1 MRQDNGDL
9 EMKKQKK
16 CYGIDISR
24 RKYLTSQEVR
34 DAIIECFLEA
44 HDNVLNQIREFSVSA
59 SNKDIERMKLLNVQ
73 LFIKAKFKEIRGD
86 FNNPTKEDLIKI
98 CEKLA
103 EFAEN
108 FRGQNTIHEHFKEIM
123 ELINMIKE

>member
-1 MRQDNGDL
+1 
-9 EMKKQKK
+9 MKKQNKK

-44 HDNVLNQIREFSVSA
+44 HDDVLNQIREFSVGV

-73 LFIKAKFKEIRGD
+73 LFIKAKFKEIGGD
-86 FNNPTKEDLIKI
+86 FDNPTKTDLIRV

-108 FRGQNTIHEHFKEIM
+108 FRSQNIIHKHFEEIM